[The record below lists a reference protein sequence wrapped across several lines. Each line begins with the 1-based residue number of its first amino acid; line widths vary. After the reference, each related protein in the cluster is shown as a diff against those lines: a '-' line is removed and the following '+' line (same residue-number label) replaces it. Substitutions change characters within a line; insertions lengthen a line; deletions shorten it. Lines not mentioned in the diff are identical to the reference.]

1 MSKVININE
10 ELFDLSSLDDYQ
22 CYLLGYIIN
31 TSYIETINNEVHNLV
46 ISLNPK
52 ENSNKLIIQL
62 INKLL
67 DQTCWK
73 FADNVIIIKSTKV
86 SQNYLHLINPN
97 LILNKCNLNLIYEL
111 NRFPDLYRPIAHE
124 KSKNY
129 LFWVFIRGYIEKSS
143 TISFIDNNPKLVITF
158 NNKQFMNDFLF
169 YINIPNNSVLQ
180 WKENL
185 FHVEYSSTNCIDLLG
200 LIYKNKTKN
209 LFNKSF
215 YKLFESLINWKN
227 ICHSNILKLDTCKI
241 YKSDPN
247 AIIPSKGHE
256 SDVGYDL
263 TIIKIF
269 KQLTPSTILYD
280 TGIKLNVDY
289 GYYIEIVPR
298 SSLSKSGYMLSNSV
312 GIIEKSYSG
321 NLLVSLTKIDKE
333 MPDLVLPFKC
343 CQLLFKPQISL
354 KMLEMSNTDSLE
366 NTSRNCGG
374 FGSTN
379 L

>member
-1 MSKVININE
+1 MSNVKE
-10 ELFDLSSLDDYQ
+10 QELFDILSIDEFQ

-31 TSYIETINNEVHNLV
+31 TSYIETKNNEDYDLV
-46 ISLNPK
+46 IKLN
-52 ENSNKLIIQL
+52 SGDTINKLIIQI
-62 INKLL
+62 INNLL
-67 DQTCWK
+67 GVSFW
-73 FADNVIIIKSTKV
+73 NVCEDRILIKSNYV
-86 SQNYLHLINPN
+86 SKNYLYLINPN
-97 LILNKCNLNLIYEL
+97 LELTKCDLHSIYEL
-111 NRFPDLYRPIAHE
+111 NTFPNLYQPINLE
-124 KSKNY
+124 KSNNY
-129 LFWVFIRGYIEKSS
+129 LFWVFIRGYVEKSS
-143 TISFIDNNPKLVITF
+143 TISFINNIPKCIITF
-158 NNKQFMNDFLF
+158 TNKKFMNDFLF
-169 YINIPNNSVLQ
+169 YIDIPNNAICEL
-180 WKENL
+180 KDNL
-185 FHVEYSSTNCIDLLG
+185 FSVEYNSTNCVDLLG
-200 LIYKNKTKN
+200 LIYKDKNKR
-209 LFNKSF
+209 LYNKSF

-227 ICHSNILKLDTCKI
+227 ICQSNKLVLDTCKV
-241 YKSDPN
+241 YKTDPN

-263 TIIKIF
+263 TIIKEY

-298 SSLSKSGYMLSNSV
+298 SSLSKSGYMLSNSI

-333 MPDLVLPFKC
+333 MPELVLPFKC

-354 KMLEMSNTDSLE
+354 NILEMNNTDSLE
-366 NTSRNCGG
+366 NTSRNNGG

>member
-1 MSKVININE
+1 MSNIKE
-10 ELFDLSSLDDYQ
+10 KGQELFNILSIDEFQ

-31 TSYIETINNEVHNLV
+31 TSYIETKNNEDYDLV
-46 ISLNPK
+46 IKLNSG
-52 ENSNKLIIQL
+52 ENMDKLIIQI
-62 INKLL
+62 INNLL
-67 DQTCWK
+67 DTSFWNLCE
-73 FADNVIIIKSTKV
+73 DRILIKSNYV
-86 SQNYLHLINPN
+86 SKNYLYLINPE
-97 LILNKCNLNLIYEL
+97 LLLTKCDLHCIYEL
-111 NRFPDLYRPIAHE
+111 NTFPNLYQPITLE
-124 KSKNY
+124 KTNNH

-143 TISFIDNNPKLVITF
+143 TISFINNIPKCIISFT
-158 NNKQFMNDFLF
+158 NKKFMNDFLF
-169 YINIPNNSVLQ
+169 YMNIPNNSVLQ
-180 WKENL
+180 RKENL

-200 LIYKNKTKN
+200 LIYKNKTKH

-227 ICHSNILKLDTCKI
+227 ICHLNTLKLDTCKI

-343 CQLLFKPQISL
+343 CQLIFKPQISL
-354 KMLEMSNTDSLE
+354 NILEMSNTNSLE
-366 NTSRNCGG
+366 NTSRNNGG

>member
-1 MSKVININE
+1 MSEVINNDV
-10 ELFDLSSLDDYQ
+10 ELFDLSSLDEHQ

-31 TSYIETINNEVHNLV
+31 TSYIETVNNEVHNIV
-46 ISLNPK
+46 INLNPK

-62 INKLL
+62 INNLL
-67 DQTCWK
+67 DQSCWH
-73 FADNVIIIKSTKV
+73 FSENIIIIKSSQV
-86 SQNYLHLINPN
+86 SKNYLHLINPN
-97 LILNKCNLNLIYEL
+97 LILTKSNLIYEL
-111 NRFPDLYRPIAHE
+111 NRFPDLYQPLSQE

-129 LFWVFIRGYIEKSS
+129 LFWIFIRGYIEKSS
-143 TISFIDNNPKLVITF
+143 TISFIDNNPKLLITF
-158 NNKQFMNDFLF
+158 NNKQFMKDFIF
-169 YINIPNNSVLQ
+169 YINIPNNYVLQ
-180 WKENL
+180 CKENL
-185 FHVEYSSTNCIDLLG
+185 FHVEYCSTNCIDLLG

-209 LFNKSF
+209 LFNNSF

-227 ICHSNILKLDTCKI
+227 ICHSNTLKLDTCKI

-263 TIIKIF
+263 TIIKIH

-333 MPDLVLPFKC
+333 MSDLVLPFKC
-343 CQLLFKPQISL
+343 CQLLFKPQVSL
-354 KMLEMSNTDSLE
+354 KILEMSNTDSLE
-366 NTSRNCGG
+366 ITSRNNGG